1 MSQKQGNPYL
11 VGNIQNANYLNNL
24 IGESNSAYQSFM
36 ANFSAS
42 QNTPMQRGIAQAA
55 GYNI

>member
-1 MSQKQGNPYL
+1 
-11 VGNIQNANYLNNL
+11 
-24 IGESNSAYQSFM
+24 M

>member
-1 MSQKQGNPYL
+1 MSQQQGNPYL
-11 VGNIQNANYLNNL
+11 VGNIQNSNYLNNL
-24 IGESNSAYQSFM
+24 ISEGNSAYQSFM

-42 QNTPMQRGIAQAA
+42 QMTPMQRGISQAV